1 MRKLVRIKRPAVV
14 VFGTQADPLAVV
26 PRVEHFA
33 HVLFQP
39 LVRFSL
45 KMIFTLCHAFCEPLH
60 LGGVGVDVPAQRRH
74 LLRGRGV
81 KPDAVAVGGGGEL
94 KPEHGAAVPIL
105 ARPQCE
111 PEMVLVRAA
120 AEEPPRVAVNARN
133 VEAVRLVRVLFLYQR
148 ERFLRKRVER
158 LLYRAQK
165 LLLMRFKPWLF
176 VVERELPEKFSGL
189 ACKSGKRHSVTS

>member
-1 MRKLVRIKRPAVV
+1 M
-14 VFGTQADPLAVV
+14 
-26 PRVEHFA
+26 
-33 HVLFQP
+33 
-39 LVRFSL
+39 
-45 KMIFTLCHAFCEPLH
+45 
-60 LGGVGVDVPAQRRH
+60 
-74 LLRGRGV
+74 
-81 KPDAVAVGGGGEL
+81 
-94 KPEHGAAVPIL
+94 PIL
-105 ARPQCE
+105 ARPKRE
-111 PEMVLVRAA
+111 PEMVLVRAT